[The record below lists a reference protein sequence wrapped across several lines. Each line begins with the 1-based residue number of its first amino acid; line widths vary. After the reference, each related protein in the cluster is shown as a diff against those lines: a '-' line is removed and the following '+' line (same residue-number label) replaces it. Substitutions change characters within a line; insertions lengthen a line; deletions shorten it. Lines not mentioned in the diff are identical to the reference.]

1 MYYTYVIKSLPK
13 NYIYIGITDNL
24 KRRLNQHNLGYN
36 KTTKPYA
43 PFILIFYKSFPTR
56 PEARKC
62 EIDFKKSYW
71 RERFRKLNTEIHID

>member
-43 PFILIFYKSFPTR
+43 PFILIFYKS
-56 PEARKC
+56 
-62 EIDFKKSYW
+62 
-71 RERFRKLNTEIHID
+71 

>member
-1 MYYTYVIKSLPK
+1 PGYRQVNSIPAPGTILCLFSPMYYTYVIKSLPK

-43 PFILIFYKSFPTR
+43 PFILIFYKS
-56 PEARKC
+56 
-62 EIDFKKSYW
+62 
-71 RERFRKLNTEIHID
+71 